1 MGDTVTEISPSAQS
15 WMGTFDPE
23 EDHLLDY
30 FLSGD
35 HTESN
40 GNNNGNNQEV
50 STYQAQNAS
59 SMTRALTTEVNF
71 RGSNSTPS
79 MSSARGL
86 PLHRHSS
93 GVGNG
98 NGNAMEDNS
107 YSRGLEPS
115 TPNVEFYASVSS
127 SSSQRKP
134 QNHSSISQP
143 TASSQQDNM
152 NATNVNVNGHGYI
165 PSFQTQSNHHHIS
178 NYPGVAASSA
188 SSSSSSLSLQGMK
201 SSTPILHVHQQ
212 FQSQGQQ
219 QFNVNAAAAAGQ
231 GSVSGQYQGTNTNVN
246 IVQNNVGNMGNV
258 SLGNMGTN
266 LSPSPISP
274 AFMATN
280 EELMLPPVTRYGS
293 ASVSTSSKL
302 QQNGNIHP
310 AMTLNSVVQTQ
321 TPNLPASIAQQQW
334 ANANANASAKNNGH
348 TQIHTQYP
356 QPQVT
361 STTTNITSSTK
372 STQNHNQMAALPAWL
387 QHMNNVASMAG
398 QATAQSQAVA
408 QQVQPQTANVS
419 QTSLAPQQ
427 QQQHPQHPNMFA
439 AQQLGS
445 ATAGGPLHPHQQLY
459 PGSTNA
465 SNIVGFPMSHM
476 QHSFGFGSKE
486 SAGGETREKRER
498 RLARNRESARQ
509 SRRRKK
515 DLLIKTNAKVN
526 QLHCDIEYERRKKVD
541 AMESAL
547 VADKMLILNDIFRQQ
562 SYNGHSALS
571 TEKLVFAV
579 RNGGPNTVE
588 RRAAITFQYNS
599 LRQLLVPCYR
609 KFLLSLSL
617 KEGDF
622 FTEAKDARLQAQTT
636 TGRVSSKQVGE
647 ELTKGGT
654 EKSKRESTHQTLT
667 CRADNKELF
676 WPLLCYELSI
686 GIDQEEKFLQGFEA
700 MREQPLPNLRD
711 NISVAAKL
719 VSNIRDGILS
729 HCKTSSNLN
738 ELHLLQILTP
748 AQSIRFLE
756 WQLRNKIRCQKL
768 LAKQMFD
775 ELSPSDETFLGGGY
789 GNNDQSFLP
798 KTKSD
803 HSLNEVCEKLT
814 EAVNIKMHD
823 N

>member
-1 MGDTVTEISPSAQS
+1 M
-15 WMGTFDPE
+15 
-23 EDHLLDY
+23 
-30 FLSGD
+30 
-35 HTESN
+35 
-40 GNNNGNNQEV
+40 
-50 STYQAQNAS
+50 
-59 SMTRALTTEVNF
+59 
-71 RGSNSTPS
+71 
-79 MSSARGL
+79 
-86 PLHRHSS
+86 
-93 GVGNG
+93 
-98 NGNAMEDNS
+98 
-107 YSRGLEPS
+107 
-115 TPNVEFYASVSS
+115 
-127 SSSQRKP
+127 
-134 QNHSSISQP
+134 
-143 TASSQQDNM
+143 
-152 NATNVNVNGHGYI
+152 
-165 PSFQTQSNHHHIS
+165 
-178 NYPGVAASSA
+178 
-188 SSSSSSLSLQGMK
+188 
-201 SSTPILHVHQQ
+201 
-212 FQSQGQQ
+212 
-219 QFNVNAAAAAGQ
+219 GQ

-258 SLGNMGTN
+258 SMGNMGTN

-274 AFMATN
+274 AFMTTN
-280 EELMLPPVTRYGS
+280 EELMLPPVTRFGS

-334 ANANANASAKNNGH
+334 ANANASAKNNGH

-398 QATAQSQAVA
+398 QATAQSQAVV

-419 QTSLAPQQ
+419 LTSLAPQQ

-541 AMESAL
+541 AMEAAL

-588 RRAAITFQYNS
+588 RRSAITFQYNS
-599 LRQLLVPCYR
+599 
-609 KFLLSLSL
+609 
-617 KEGDF
+617 
-622 FTEAKDARLQAQTT
+622 T
-636 TGRVSSKQVGE
+636 
-647 ELTKGGT
+647 
-654 EKSKRESTHQTLT
+654 
-667 CRADNKELF
+667 
-676 WPLLCYELSI
+676 
-686 GIDQEEKFLQGFEA
+686 
-700 MREQPLPNLRD
+700 
-711 NISVAAKL
+711 
-719 VSNIRDGILS
+719 
-729 HCKTSSNLN
+729 
-738 ELHLLQILTP
+738 
-748 AQSIRFLE
+748 
-756 WQLRNKIRCQKL
+756 
-768 LAKQMFD
+768 
-775 ELSPSDETFLGGGY
+775 
-789 GNNDQSFLP
+789 
-798 KTKSD
+798 
-803 HSLNEVCEKLT
+803 
-814 EAVNIKMHD
+814 
-823 N
+823 